1 MSYTEHFL
9 SSQPEPIIS
18 DEAAPGSSMGIPAES
33 TQHCC
38 GVETHPVWG
47 FIT

>member
-9 SSQPEPIIS
+9 ISQPEPIIS

-33 TQHCC
+33 TQHRC